1 LFPFTCVANSN
12 MAHYNFKKITVVPSA
27 KDFVDIVLSRTQRK
41 TPTVIHR
48 HYKISR
54 IRGFYMRKIKFT
66 QQNYHDKLSQIISDF
81 PRLEDIHPF
90 YADLMNVLYDKD
102 HYKLALGQINTARH
116 LIDSVAKDYVRLMK
130 YGDSLYRCKQ
140 LKRAALGRMCTIM
153 KRQNQSLQYL
163 EQVRQHVARLPSIN
177 PNTRTLLVCGFPNVG
192 KSSFMN
198 KVTRADVE
206 VQPYAF
212 TTKSLFVGHMDYKY
226 LRWQVVDTPGILD
239 HSLEERNTIEMQA
252 ITALAHLRAA
262 ILYVMDISEQCGHT
276 LEEQI
281 ELFNGI
287 RPLFANKP
295 LLVILNKIDVLR
307 PGELSE
313 EKKELIKVFDQ
324 EGVTLLPMSTVS
336 EEGVMTVRNEACDQL
351 LAQRVEIK
359 MKSKKTSDVMNRLH
373 VAMPTQR
380 DQKERPPCIPQAVLD
395 KRQAMVVEG
404 AQPKRKLA
412 RDLEIEMG
420 EDYYMDMREHW
431 DLAKGDENHD
441 ILPEIYLGKN
451 VADFI
456 DPDIMKKLEELEKEE
471 ELREAAGLYD
481 SEPEE
486 LDSEEED
493 IRNKAEQIRE
503 KKKLIVKA
511 HREMKP
517 RNNKAKLSRSAFLRA
532 QAARSRKK
540 SDTDLGEAMEGI
552 EEGDETVT
560 RSRSLTPMSRKR
572 KRAAS
577 SGARSLSRQP
587 RDQSGI
593 GSPEKKKKAKKLSKV
608 VQRGLNRM
616 GKAGEADRKIST
628 KMPKHMFA
636 GKRKM
641 NKVSRR

>member
-1 LFPFTCVANSN
+1 

-163 EQVRQHVARLPSIN
+163 EQVRQHVARLPSID

-239 HSLEERNTIEMQA
+239 HSLEEKNTIEMQA

-307 PGELSE
+307 PDELSE

-404 AQPKRKLA
+404 AQPHRKLA

-431 DLAKGDENHD
+431 DLAKGDEKHD

-517 RNNKAKLSRSAFLRA
+517 RNNKAKLSRSVFLKA

-560 RSRSLTPMSRKR
+560 RSRSQTPMSRKR

-577 SGARSLSRQP
+577 SGARSLSRPP

>member
-1 LFPFTCVANSN
+1 

-163 EQVRQHVARLPSIN
+163 EQVRQHVARLPSID

-307 PGELSE
+307 PDELSE

-431 DLAKGDENHD
+431 DLAKGDEKHD

-486 LDSEEED
+486 LDAEEED

-517 RNNKAKLSRSAFLRA
+517 RNNKAKLSRSAFLKA

-540 SDTDLGEAMEGI
+540 SDSDLGEAMEGI

-560 RSRSLTPMSRKR
+560 RSRSHTPVSRKR

-577 SGARSLSRQP
+577 SGARSLSRPP

>member
-1 LFPFTCVANSN
+1 
-12 MAHYNFKKITVVPSA
+12 MAHYNFKQITVVPSA
-27 KDFVDIVLSRTQRK
+27 KDFVDIILSRTQRK

-54 IRGFYMRKIKFT
+54 IRGFYMRKVKFT
-66 QQNYHDKLSQIISDF
+66 QQNYHDKLTTIITDF

-90 YADLMNVLYDKD
+90 YSDLMNVLYDKD

-116 LIDSVAKDYVRLMK
+116 LIDNVAKDYVRLLK

-140 LKRAALGRMCTIM
+140 LKRAALGRMCTVM

-163 EQVRQHVARLPSIN
+163 EQVRQHLARLPCID
-177 PNTRTLLVCGFPNVG
+177 PNTRTLLICGFPNVG

-262 ILYVMDISEQCGHT
+262 ILFIVDISEQCAHT

-287 RPLFANKP
+287 KPLFANKP
-295 LLVILNKIDVLR
+295 LLVVLNKVDIIR
-307 PGELSE
+307 PEDLPD
-313 EKKELIKVFDQ
+313 EKKELLKAFDQ
-324 EGVTLLPMSTVS
+324 DGVTVLSMSAVS
-336 EEGVMTVRNEACDQL
+336 EEGVMAVKTEACDQL
-351 LAQRVEIK
+351 LAHRVEVK
-359 MKSKKTSDVMNRLH
+359 MKGKKAKDVMNRLH

-395 KRQAMVVEG
+395 KKQAMAIEG
-404 AQPKRKLA
+404 AQTKRKLA
-412 RDLEIEMG
+412 KDLESELG
-420 EDYYMDMREHW
+420 EDYFMDMRQHW
-431 DLAKGDENHD
+431 DLKIEEEKHD
-441 ILPEIYLGKN
+441 VLPEIYLGKN
-451 VADFI
+451 VADYI

-471 ELREAAGLYD
+471 ELREQAGLYD
-481 SEPEE
+481 SDLEE
-486 LDSEEED
+486 LHSEEED
-493 IRNKAEQIRE
+493 IRNKAELIRQ
-503 KKKLIVKA
+503 KKKL
-511 HREMKP
+511 MKKVHAESRASNNSAKVP
-517 RNNKAKLSRSAFLRA
+517 RSTFLKV
-532 QAARSRKK
+532 QAARSRKRK
-540 SDTDLGEAMEGI
+540 ADFGEEMEGI
-552 EEGDETVT
+552 EEGDGDLT
-560 RSRSLTPMSRKR
+560 RARSQTPVSRKR

-577 SGARSLSRQP
+577 SVARSLSRPP

-593 GSPEKKKKAKKLSKV
+593 TPPEKKKKAKKLSKV
-608 VQRGLNRM
+608 AQRGMNRM
-616 GKAGEADRKIST
+616 GRAGEADRKIGT
-628 KMPKHMFA
+628 KMPKHIFA

>member
-1 LFPFTCVANSN
+1 

-54 IRGFYMRKIKFT
+54 IRGFYMRKIKYT
-66 QQNYHDKLSQIISDF
+66 QQNYHDKLTQIITDF

-102 HYKLALGQINTARH
+102 HYKLALGQINTARQ
-116 LIDSVAKDYVRLMK
+116 LIDNVAKDYVRLMK
-130 YGDSLYRCKQ
+130 HGDSLYRCKQ

-163 EQVRQHVARLPSIN
+163 EQVRQHVARLPSID

-212 TTKSLFVGHMDYKY
+212 TTKSLFVGHMDYEY

-239 HSLEERNTIEMQA
+239 HTLEERNTIEMQA

-262 ILYVMDISEQCGHT
+262 ILYIMDISEQCGHT

-287 RPLFANKP
+287 KPLFANKP
-295 LLVILNKIDVLR
+295 LIVVLNKVDVIR
-307 PGELSE
+307 PEELTE
-313 EKKELIKVFDQ
+313 EKRELLKVFNQ
-324 EGVTLLPMSTVS
+324 EGVTLVPMSTVS
-336 EEGVMTVRNEACDQL
+336 EEGIMTVRTEACDQL
-351 LAQRVEIK
+351 LAQRVQFK
-359 MKSKKTSDVMNRLH
+359 MKSKKAKDVMNRLH

-380 DQKERPPCIPQAVLD
+380 DHKERPPCIPQAVLD
-395 KRQAMVVEG
+395 KRQAMSVEG
-404 AQPKRKLA
+404 AEPKRKLA
-412 RDLEIEMG
+412 KDLENELG
-420 EDYYMDMREHW
+420 EDYYMDLRQHW
-431 DLAKGDENHD
+431 DLKKDEEKHD
-441 ILPEIYLGKN
+441 IVPEIYLGKN

-486 LDSEEED
+486 LDSEQEE
-493 IRNKAEQIRE
+493 IRKTAQHFDRGKA
-503 KKKLIVKA
+503 KKKLIVQA

-517 RNNKAKLSRSAFLRA
+517 RNNSAKLPRSTFLKA
-532 QAARSRKK
+532 QAARSRKNIE
-540 SDTDLGEAMEGI
+540 TEVGEDVEMEGI
-552 EEGDETVT
+552 EEGDLAGK
-560 RSRSLTPMSRKR
+560 RSRSQTPLSRKR

-577 SGARSLSRQP
+577 SGARSLSRPP

-593 GSPEKKKKAKKLSKV
+593 NSPEKKKKAKKLSKV
-608 VQRGLNRM
+608 VQRGINRM
-616 GKAGEADRKIST
+616 GKAGEADRKIAT

-641 NKVSRR
+641 NKVQRR